1 MGVGVGGRL
10 GVLWLGGWDLVGG
23 WILLVYTGLDK
34 YMCKNSKEW
43 AN

>member
-1 MGVGVGGRL
+1 MGVGVGGSL
-10 GVLWLGGWDLVGG
+10 GVSGLGGGVWVGG

-34 YMCKNSKEW
+34 YMGKSSKEW